1 MPRFDLSIR
10 TKLAIWAAFGVLLV
24 AGMLAEQQF
33 GDRSAAHLRQLA
45 DNKQLTAIE
54 ALRAA
59 KDLGNMRLEL
69 REMRLALSPHEVD
82 GTLDRLRAAA
92 AAAAEHIKVAIATR
106 RPTGN
111 S

>member
-10 TKLAIWAAFGVLLV
+10 TKLAIWAALGVILV
-24 AGMLAEQQF
+24 AGMLVEQQL
-33 GDRSAAHLRQLA
+33 GDRSAAKLRQLA
-45 DNKQLTAIE
+45 DNKQLTAVE

-82 GTLDRLRAAA
+82 GALDRLRAAA
-92 AAAAEHIKVAIATR
+92 AAAGGHIKAAVALSDA
-106 RPTGN
+106 PA
-111 S
+111 